1 MIMNVCTDDNLVIGD
16 KAFVSVKSFA
26 VITYENTNT
35 DVYAEAR
42 EKTFINEMNR
52 TLNTWHLNFLRQKSV
67 EKESEISYL
76 IFNVNLHV
84 LINFAK
90 TNNLKS
96 FFYCYLGENGIEYE
110 YYMKNVHQD
119 DFKLV
124 DDTQSVSVAVDADE
138 QSCVSCETS
147 LVVEEQHIDEDEDE
161 SDDE

>member
-1 MIMNVCTDDNLVIGD
+1 MNVCTDDNLVIGD

-35 DVYAEAR
+35 DVYAEAM

-96 FFYCYLGENGIEYE
+96 FFYCYLGENGIEYDIE
-110 YYMKNVHQD
+110 QNCHNIDRSRTFYMSADPHDRKITLGDAEKN
-119 DFKLV
+119 KGK
-124 DDTQSVSVAVDADE
+124 SNNM
-138 QSCVSCETS
+138 
-147 LVVEEQHIDEDEDE
+147 
-161 SDDE
+161 